1 MGEIPLYRLGARVN
15 LIADRTALHRDD
27 RLVTVLPFGRCSQSV
42 NKFLV
47 EFTEYFLE
55 GERRDMMTF
64 VYYHHTVIFDK
75 PYYLVAADNR
85 LYIFDHGYPSEKLI
99 RRLSNHLHYLMRV
112 RAKFSKKIDE
122 LPLGSHVI
130 TMYGDI
136 RARIFMFKLPSGEV
150 EMLISN
156 LFDLPDE
163 EFKPLYFKRW
173 GIEIKYDVVKNKPE
187 LPNFN
192 GFTAKEK
199 PRTNAS
205 RSPGFIHSVWLSFFV
220 ENSILPLRQC
230 CGLFLLVMNDRLC
243 GNVGLTSAH
252 CFLFIRFSPS

>member
-205 RSPGFIHSVWLSFFV
+205 RLSGVHPLCVVVFILWR
-220 ENSILPLRQC
+220 IRYAPY
-230 CGLFLLVMNDRLC
+230 
-243 GNVGLTSAH
+243 SAK
-252 CFLFIRFSPS
+252 S